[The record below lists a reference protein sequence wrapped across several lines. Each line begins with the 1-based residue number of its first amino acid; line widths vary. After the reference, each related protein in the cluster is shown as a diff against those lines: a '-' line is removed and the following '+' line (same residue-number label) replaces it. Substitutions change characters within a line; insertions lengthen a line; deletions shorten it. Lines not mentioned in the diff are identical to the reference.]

1 MGKVVSKGTKVF
13 ATSLGLLLIAALAG
27 RYLLEPCSPEA
38 TACRVLS
45 GASWYV
51 FPLQLGVFAS
61 AIAGQVYGG
70 IVQAWWVFVLL
81 ALPACVAMA
90 YAWHRLRVWQFAA
103 GYLVACAVA
112 YFAAVQFLEW
122 KLTPI
127 PESAEASEQ
136 VYMTPH
142 CVPVDQQPQDVDIDE
157 LVAHPDQFEGR
168 TVRVQGYYYNAFEN
182 TTILPTQVD
191 PYDNIG
197 NGPWVMGLPVFNQ
210 LGGRHVWMVG
220 VFTQHVRGH
229 LGQWPGTI
237 CVSSAGVVT

>member
-1 MGKVVSKGTKVF
+1 M
-13 ATSLGLLLIAALAG
+13 
-27 RYLLEPCSPEA
+27 
-38 TACRVLS
+38 ACRVLS

-61 AIAGQVYGG
+61 PIAGQVYGG
-70 IVQAWWVFVLL
+70 ILQAWWVFVLL

-90 YAWHRLRVWQFAA
+90 YGWHRLRVWQFTAA
-103 GYLVACAVA
+103 YVVACVVA
-112 YFAAVQFLEW
+112 HSAAVEFLVWE
-122 KLTPI
+122 LTPI

-142 CVPVDQQPQDVDIDE
+142 CVPVDQQPRDVGIGE

-182 TTILPTQVD
+182 STILPTQVD

-210 LGGRHVWMVG
+210 FSGRHVWMVG

-237 CVSSAGVVT
+237 CASSAGVVT